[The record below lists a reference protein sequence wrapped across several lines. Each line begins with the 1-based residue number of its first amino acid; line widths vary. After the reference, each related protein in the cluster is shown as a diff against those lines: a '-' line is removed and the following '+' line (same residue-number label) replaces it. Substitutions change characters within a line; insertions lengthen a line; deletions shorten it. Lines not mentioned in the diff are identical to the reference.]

1 MDDELIL
8 ELYFARDQQAV
19 RETEDKYGAYCQR
32 ISQRILGSRD
42 DAEECVNDTWL
53 QTWNTIPPQRPRCFS
68 AFLGRITRNLSLD
81 RWESRQAQKRGG
93 GQTAVLLS
101 ELRDCLPSR
110 ESPERQLEQR
120 ELGEILTCWLSQQP
134 QKNRVAFVRRYWYA
148 DTLAETAERIGC
160 TTGAAKAMLHRMRRS
175 LRTYLE
181 KEGVW
186 Q

>member
-8 ELYFARDQQAV
+8 ELYFARDQEAV
-19 RETEDKYGAYCQR
+19 RETEQKYGDYCHR
-32 ISQRILGSRD
+32 ISQRILGSRN

-53 QTWNTIPPQRPRCFS
+53 QAWNAIPPQRPQCFP

-81 RWESRQAQKRGG
+81 RWEHRQAKKRGG
-93 GQTAVLLS
+93 GQTEVLLS

-110 ESPERQLEQR
+110 DGPERYLEQR
-120 ELGEILTCWLSQQP
+120 ELGDLLNRWLVQQP

-160 TTGAAKAMLHRMRRS
+160 TTGAAKALLHRMRHS
-175 LRTYLE
+175 LRTHLE